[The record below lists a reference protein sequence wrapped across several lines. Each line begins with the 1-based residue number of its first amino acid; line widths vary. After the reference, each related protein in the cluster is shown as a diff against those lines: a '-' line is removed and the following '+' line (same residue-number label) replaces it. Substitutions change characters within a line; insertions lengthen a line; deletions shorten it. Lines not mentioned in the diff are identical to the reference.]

1 MYLAV
6 TMAIIKGM
14 LTPVDPGAL
23 RSGDAVSVTHQDETG
38 KCFPPFSFLS
48 HPNAVWFVEGQHLET
63 RPAWF
68 SLGRKDALWQTSQA
82 SGMSKKDSLNKIH
95 S

>member
-38 KCFPPFSFLS
+38 KCFPPLFFSLLS
-48 HPNAVWFVEGQHLET
+48 RPSAVWFVEGQHLKT

-68 SLGRKDALWQTSQA
+68 SLGRKDALWQTS
-82 SGMSKKDSLNKIH
+82 GMSKKDSLNKIH